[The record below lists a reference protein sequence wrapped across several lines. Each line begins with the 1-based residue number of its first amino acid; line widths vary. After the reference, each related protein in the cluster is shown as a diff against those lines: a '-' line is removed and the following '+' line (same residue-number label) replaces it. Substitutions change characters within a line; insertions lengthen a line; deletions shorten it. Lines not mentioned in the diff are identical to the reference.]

1 MSSPMVGVAAVNAII
16 FGVYGNIQR
25 KLPDPDSLMSH
36 FIAGTAAGLF
46 QSFICSPMEM
56 VKTRI
61 QIQSG
66 NQYKSPMD
74 CLSHIYKTE
83 GFRGVFRGLN
93 ITLLREGPG
102 FGSYFVAYEY
112 LTRREST
119 EPISTFHMLMAGG
132 TAGALSWLLAYP
144 VDVIKS
150 RIQVDGMSGKSSL
163 LFIPIKDF
171 SLILTN
177 FSQVRDYT
185 KTPWTASSKA

>member
-25 KLPDPDSLMSH
+25 RLPDPDSLKSH
-36 FIAGTAAGLF
+36 FIAGTAAGLL

-61 QIQSG
+61 QIQ
-66 NQYKSPMD
+66 NDNLYKSPME

-102 FGSYFVAYEY
+102 FGSYFVCYEY
-112 LTRREST
+112 LTRKET
-119 EPISTFHMLMAGG
+119 NEPISTFHMLMAGG
-132 TAGALSWLLAYP
+132 TAGAFSWLLAYP

-150 RIQVDGMSGKSSL
+150 RIQVDGMTGKNPL
-163 LFIPIKDF
+163 YLVKN
-171 SLILTN
+171 N
-177 FSQVRDYT
+177 F
-185 KTPWTASSKA
+185 P